1 MKYKAS
7 VVIPIYNGE
16 KYLVRCVESI
26 LNQTYAEYTQIILIN
41 DGSNDHTDDICKQY
55 ELNNTNV
62 LYIKKENAGV
72 WQARKT
78 GLNRALGEWISFVD
92 CDDWCDQRMMELLVR
107 AGEEQN
113 CQMVVSAGKN
123 HVLNHDEAV
132 EAVAEHTYIGYT
144 LHGELFRTELLKQ
157 CYDNTLNIT
166 RGEDTIVNAKYI
178 TSDQEMRVALI
189 EEQVYNYCSDNPNSL
204 SKVSTAKS
212 NFDMGLYLNEMA
224 SICRDNKFNDLARK
238 YYNDYLNFMIISNKL
253 AVVERNKILQKE
265 TYKRFRRDCSINEK
279 YVSKLKAVL
288 FLTKILNN
296 KLYVKHFNK
305 DLYKS

>member
-1 MKYKAS
+1 MNYKVS
-7 VVIPIYNGE
+7 VVVPIYNGE
-16 KYLVRCVESI
+16 KYLKRCIDSI
-26 LNQTYAEYTQIILIN
+26 AEQTISAQIEVVLVN
-41 DGSNDHTDDICKQY
+41 DGSIDGTHDICSDYQNKY
-55 ELNNTNV
+55 KNIV
-62 LYIKKENAGV
+62 YIQKENAGV
-72 WQARKT
+72 WQARRT
-78 GLNRALGEWISFVD
+78 GLFHAKGEWISFVD

-123 HVLNHDEAV
+123 HVLNHDEAI

-189 EEQVYNYCSDNPNSL
+189 EESVYHYCADNPNSL

-224 SICRDNKFNDLARK
+224 SICRDNKFNDLAEK
-238 YYNDYLNFMIISNKL
+238 YYNDYLNFMIISNKF
-253 AVVERNKILQKE
+253 AVVEHNKILQKE
-265 TYKRFRRDCSINEK
+265 TYKRFRRDCIKNEK
-279 YVSKLKAVL
+279 YDSKLKAIL

-296 KLYVKHFNK
+296 KFYIKQFNK
-305 DLYKS
+305 ELYKS